1 MRNIN
6 SVKVGDHEWHH
17 PLTQMFGL
25 NLVKNLWQSPNQTLW
40 LPHFGALV
48 LANQWPEIVTMC
60 LVCWKNVVLCGLVHI
75 LRLVNGQ
82 TCTLILSPQKFP
94 EENTEHLGTSQS
106 QKKSCLAGSNTH
118 CQLGIWRVASGFK
131 KQDEH
136 RSGLVG
142 RLVGLYSWN
151 AAHWVTELKVC
162 LNLIWQQSV
171 KMGIK
176 SKASFS
182 PSNWNLSR
190 FLCYKGFR
198 TDLIV
203 YEERMRSVGFNHL
216 L

>member
-1 MRNIN
+1 MWFY
-6 SVKVGDHEWHH
+6 VGL
-17 PLTQMFGL
+17 PTFLG
-25 NLVKNLWQSPNQTLW
+25 W
-40 LPHFGALV
+40 L
-48 LANQWPEIVTMC
+48 M
-60 LVCWKNVVLCGLVHI
+60 
-75 LRLVNGQ
+75 GQ

-131 KQDEH
+131 KRDEH
-136 RSGLVG
+136 RGGLVG

-162 LNLIWQQSV
+162 LNLTWQQSV
-171 KMGIK
+171 KMGVK

-182 PSNWNLSR
+182 SSNWNLSR
-190 FLCYKGFR
+190 FLCYERFR

-203 YEERMRSVGFNHL
+203 YEERMSNVGLNHL